1 MIAGLVALILLALGG
16 DPPAQPHWTVNLDQ
30 KYGYESF
37 DRGFSR
43 NWYSQQGVVFL
54 SDDKLAVFQIIQ
66 TPRITLG
73 RRNATGGAGNFVLQI
88 EVLDTADGHELK
100 SLRLPT
106 SGLIGQLVPTHDGM
120 FLVRAGDI
128 LYLYSQDFREVASK
142 SLPLDPGQPQRWEIK
157 TSPSGKAVFAAR
169 EYLSGLLWE
178 NNKDKPATVELL
190 NADTLGVI
198 NTFTVQRLLGW
209 SADED
214 VILCWDPVL
223 NRGFGLLDSEGKWTQ
238 IERSVYEDRL
248 GRASAVQV
256 LSHGR
261 LGIFGLSDLSV
272 VVPPKQEVFS
282 RFKGGRYFSVIK
294 NSDDFLATLIFD
306 GFPRY
311 ADGKLTGVTSAQI
324 ELYDLRV
331 KRKLI
336 ELPIPEL
343 IPGFSV
349 SAKGDLAVVH
359 GNKLEVFEN
368 RALQ

>member
-1 MIAGLVALILLALGG
+1 M
-16 DPPAQPHWTVNLDQ
+16 
-30 KYGYESF
+30 
-37 DRGFSR
+37 
-43 NWYSQQGVVFL
+43 
-54 SDDKLAVFQIIQ
+54 
-66 TPRITLG
+66 
-73 RRNATGGAGNFVLQI
+73 
-88 EVLDTADGHELK
+88 
-100 SLRLPT
+100 
-106 SGLIGQLVPTHDGM
+106 
-120 FLVRAGDI
+120 
-128 LYLYSQDFREVASK
+128 
-142 SLPLDPGQPQRWEIK
+142 
-157 TSPSGKAVFAAR
+157 
-169 EYLSGLLWE
+169 
-178 NNKDKPATVELL
+178 
-190 NADTLGVI
+190 
-198 NTFTVQRLLGW
+198 
-209 SADED
+209 
-214 VILCWDPVL
+214 ILCWDPVL

-282 RFKGGRYFSVIK
+282 RFKLGHYFSVIK